1 VENLSR
7 NLGKTVKTYTPPKQ
21 PKNTCSWSILLLGDR
36 GQIISLEKLKWLTIL
51 LALVFVITITS
62 FAYLFIVFKI
72 TKQGNKTLSDSLRVS
87 RQKIVSLI
95 DEKDMLMVRLVM
107 AESKIKKPV
116 ETPYEKS
123 PDIET
128 VSAPEDE
135 VETVPLSEKK
145 QPREEKDFIEKT
157 DVKDFTITLEPDSSV
172 FNIQFKMINIAKNH
186 RRVSGYAF
194 VILKYNEID
203 ESTWFTFPRAPLV
216 SGQPSVFEK
225 GQYFSI
231 SYFKMM
237 DLKAEKE
244 IDPKQLKS
252 ATVFAFNRK
261 GELLLKKS
269 FPIENTGTVP
279 G

>member
-21 PKNTCSWSILLLGDR
+21 PKNTCSWNILLLGDH
-36 GQIISLEKLKWLTIL
+36 GQIISLGKLKWLTIL
-51 LALVFVITITS
+51 LVVVFVITITS
-62 FAYLFIVFKI
+62 LAYLFIVFKI
-72 TKQGNKTLSDSLRVS
+72 TKQRNKILNESLRIS
-87 RQKIVSLI
+87 HQKIASLS
-95 DEKDMLMVRLVM
+95 DEKDLLMVRLVM

-116 ETPYEKS
+116 GTPCEKS

-128 VSAPEDE
+128 ASAPEDK
-135 VETVPLSEKK
+135 VEKFPLLEEK
-145 QPREEKDFIEKT
+145 QLQEEKDFIGNA
-157 DVKDFTITLEPDSSV
+157 DVKNFTIIFEPDGSV
-172 FNIQFKMINIAKNH
+172 FEIQFKIINVAKNNE
-186 RRVSGYAF
+186 RVSGHAF
-194 VILKYNEID
+194 VILKHNKMD
-203 ESTWFTFPRAPLV
+203 ESTWFTFPNVPIV

-237 DLKAEKE
+237 NLKAKKE

-252 ATVFAFNRK
+252 ATVFAFTTK

-269 FPIENTGTVP
+269 FTIENTGTVP